1 MQTQK
6 GKDHNPWWFGWGG
19 GQQERLSGRGRFLY
33 KQVFGMSG
41 NCSGGAAERPQ
52 GRKTRAVKK
61 HQVIKFKYGRGRD
74 DIRRMFWG

>member
-1 MQTQK
+1 
-6 GKDHNPWWFGWGG
+6 
-19 GQQERLSGRGRFLY
+19 
-33 KQVFGMSG
+33 MSG